1 MPQQALF
8 AIEPDSLYAQS
19 ELEPLMHKPVARLAR
34 ARWAGTG
41 LTYIRD
47 SGSVISVS
55 RGAASWKIPRTMGRG
70 QALLVASLYRKVTAL
85 AYQGVTVSDR
95 HQPSF
100 FGHRER

>member
-8 AIEPDSLYAQS
+8 VIELDALYTQS
-19 ELEPLMHKPVARLAR
+19 ELELLMRKPFARLAR

-85 AYQGVTVSDR
+85 AYQGVTVGDR